1 MGRSP
6 VSAPEVSCEALG
18 DAHARIAEVLH
29 HPATSRW
36 LKAALGDALDRDPV
50 DVLDDID
57 ALRELLVE
65 RTAAVTDLMID
76 SVSR

>member
-1 MGRSP
+1 M
-6 VSAPEVSCEALG
+6 
-18 DAHARIAEVLH
+18 LH

-36 LKAALGDALDRDPV
+36 LKAALGDALNRDPV

>member
-1 MGRSP
+1 M
-6 VSAPEVSCEALG
+6 
-18 DAHARIAEVLH
+18 LH
-29 HPATSRW
+29 RPATSRW
-36 LKAALGDALDRDPV
+36 LKAALGDTLDRDPV

-65 RTAAVTDLMID
+65 RTAAVIDLMID